1 MTCRKQ
7 YWVGGYRSLD
17 GRCASC
23 GARLRAGDAMVTV
36 TSKDVPDDA
45 SVRDEEAGGP
55 AVALDRELGAEAKPL
70 LKQDPDD
77 GRAED
82 RVAGTPAVAVASTAI
97 EAGTVQIEADVT
109 LSFAIA

>member
-45 SVRDEEAGGP
+45 SVRDEEVGHYLCWKCGQECGQEIQLRQP
-55 AVALDRELGAEAKPL
+55 AVPSKLLPSEEAAGAK
-70 LKQDPDD
+70 
-77 GRAED
+77 RA
-82 RVAGTPAVAVASTAI
+82 
-97 EAGTVQIEADVT
+97 
-109 LSFAIA
+109 